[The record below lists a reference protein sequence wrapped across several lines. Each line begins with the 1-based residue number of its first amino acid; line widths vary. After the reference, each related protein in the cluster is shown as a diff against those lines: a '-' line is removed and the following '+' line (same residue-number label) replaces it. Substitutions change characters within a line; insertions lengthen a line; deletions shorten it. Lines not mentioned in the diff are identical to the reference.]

1 MNFSNT
7 KRVNALCRFQF
18 SKIFYLL
25 PFLTLSFL
33 VALLGVFVIESAGR
47 TTFATPGAPGSPG
60 HPATLTTSV
69 SSPTVNFHFSAAELQ
84 SSTFKTSSVTV
95 NISTNN
101 ETGATT
107 YLSSVDEDTNLNS
120 TDPTISQKFTS
131 ITSETGSSG
140 FTQNKWGYRA
150 STSAPSGNYKPIAK
164 ASQADLLYTENT
176 PNTVTYNLEF
186 GVKPSPDLPASTY
199 TKQILISSV
208 TNHVPTSTV
217 FIPGQN
223 FKNAII
229 SLGPTGGVVG
239 SFKRA
244 NAAPPA
250 GTATTI
256 VSTADSEV
264 PAYAWYDPAAQSIL
278 WWSDADTAYANE
290 DSSHMFEDIGDNYG
304 NMDFIDMAGINT
316 SRVKNMSYMFHG
328 GKWII
333 KRLNLTGFDTS
344 NVEDMREMFGSYNIC
359 SPSNIPDPIDFSSF
373 NTSNVRTMAGMF
385 SGACLPTIDIRN
397 FNTMMVYDM
406 SRMFADLTV
415 TTSIDASGLQVPNVS
430 NVDRIFSRSE
440 SLLSI
445 DVSGWN
451 LTGITDMSEMFAD
464 LPSLTNLNLHGFE
477 TRNVTNM
484 KSMFKGARSLANL
497 DLSSFDTSQVT
508 NMASMF
514 EDMYSLTTINLSSFD
529 TSNVT
534 TMNRMFFMTT
544 GNPPI
549 TDLDLSS
556 FNTSQVTDMERMF
569 VGLAYLQNL
578 NVSSFDTRNVENME
592 AMFYYTFVVNQNN
605 TQLDISNFDTHN
617 LRRADG
623 MFNYMKVKTIYA
635 SPNFVTDN
643 LTPNPANVFMDNSNL
658 TGGNGTTWAWP
669 NYTSNFAH
677 IDAPGNPGYFT
688 QKP

>member
-7 KRVNALCRFQF
+7 KRTNSLLRSQY
-18 SKIFYLL
+18 SKFHYFL
-25 PFLTLSFL
+25 PFFVFGL
-33 VALLGVFVIESAGR
+33 VISLLGIFATESVNRA
-47 TTFATPGAPGSPG
+47 TFATPGAPGSPG

-69 SSPTVNFHFSAAELQ
+69 SSPTVNFHFNAAELQ

-107 YLSSVDEDTNLNS
+107 YLSSIDEDTNLNS

-131 ITSETGSSG
+131 ITSETGASG

-150 STSAPSGNYKPIAK
+150 STSAPSGNFKPIAK

-199 TKQILISSV
+199 TKRILISSV

-304 NMDFIDMAGINT
+304 NMDLIDMAGINT

-477 TRNVTNM
+477 TRNVINM
-484 KSMFKGARSLANL
+484 KNMFNGAMSLTDL
-497 DLSSFDTSQVT
+497 DLISFDTSQVT
-508 NMASMF
+508 NMHGMF
-514 EDMYSLTTINLSSFD
+514 KNMGSLNNINLSSFN

-534 TMNRMFFMTT
+534 DMSEMFSMTIV
-544 GNPPI
+544 NPPI
-549 TDLDLSS
+549 SNLDLSS
-556 FNTSQVTDMERMF
+556 FNTSNVTDMHAMF
-569 VGLAYLQNL
+569 QGMAHLSDLKLQSFDTR
-578 NVSSFDTRNVENME
+578 NVTNMNNMFYWAFMDPENITLDLSSFDTRNV
-592 AMFYYTFVVNQNN
+592 
-605 TQLDISNFDTHN
+605 
-617 LRRADG
+617 ADMGG
-623 MFNYMKVKTIYA
+623 MFFYSKVKTIYA
-635 SPNFVTDN
+635 SPSFVT
-643 LTPNPANVFMDNSNL
+643 TSVTISPNDPFMDNPNL
-658 TGGNGTTWAWP
+658 IGANGTTWDWSKRDRVYAR
-669 NYTSNFAH
+669 
-677 IDAPGNPGYFT
+677 IDTPGNPGFFT
-688 QKP
+688 SKP

>member
-1 MNFSNT
+1 M
-7 KRVNALCRFQF
+7 RRFQF
-18 SKIFYLL
+18 SKIFYLI

-107 YLSSVDEDTNLNS
+107 YLSSIDEDTNLNS

-140 FTQNKWGYRA
+140 FIQNKWGYRA
-150 STSAPSGNYKPIAK
+150 STSVPNGKYKPIAK

-290 DSSHMFEDIGDNYG
+290 DSSHMFYGLGDVER
-304 NMDFIDMAGINT
+304 IDMTGINT
-316 SRVKNMSYMFHG
+316 SRVKNMSWMFHSGKNLYKHIELGSFDTSNAEDMSYMFG
-328 GKWII
+328 TSGMTTTENIDPIDFSRFNTSKV
-333 KRLNLTGFDTS
+333 KNMKGMFSYSFLPSLNIRNFDTS
-344 NVEDMREMFGSYNIC
+344 NVENMGQMF
-359 SPSNIPDPIDFSSF
+359 D
-373 NTSNVRTMAGMF
+373 TLMNVRN
-385 SGACLPTIDIRN
+385 L
-397 FNTMMVYDM
+397 
-406 SRMFADLTV
+406 DL
-415 TTSIDASGLQVPNVS
+415 
-430 NVDRIFSRSE
+430 
-440 SLLSI
+440 
-445 DVSGWN
+445 SGWN
-451 LTGITDMSEMFAD
+451 VKKVNNIQGIFTRLNKIQSLNLSGWQMDSVTDMRSMFTDFSNLTSLNLTGFT
-464 LPSLTNLNLHGFE
+464 TK
-477 TRNVTNM
+477 NVTNM
-484 KSMFKGARSLANL
+484 EYMFAGVSKLADL
-497 DLSSFDTSQVT
+497 DLSSFDTSKVT
-508 NMASMF
+508 NMHGMF
-514 EDMYSLTTINLSSFD
+514 NNMGSLNNIN
-529 TSNVT
+529 
-534 TMNRMFFMTT
+534 
-544 GNPPI
+544 
-549 TDLDLSS
+549 LSS
-556 FNTSQVTDMERMF
+556 FNTSNVTDMSEMFSMTVTNPPISSLDLSNFNTSNVTNMFRMF
-569 VGLAYLQNL
+569 QGMAHLSNL
-578 NVSSFDTRNVENME
+578 NLQSFDTRKVTNMNNMFYWAFMDPENSTLDLSSFDTRNVTDMG
-592 AMFYYTFVVNQNN
+592 
-605 TQLDISNFDTHN
+605 
-617 LRRADG
+617 G
-623 MFNYMKVKTIYA
+623 MFFYSKLKTIYA
-635 SPNFVTDN
+635 SPSFVT
-643 LTPNPANVFMDNSNL
+643 TAITASPNDPFMDNPNL
-658 TGGNGTTWAWP
+658 TGANGTTWDWSKRDRVYAR
-669 NYTSNFAH
+669 
-677 IDAPGNPGYFT
+677 IDTPGNPGFFT

>member
-1 MNFSNT
+1 MNFSNI
-7 KRVNALCRFQF
+7 KRANSLLRSQY
-18 SKIFYLL
+18 SKFHYFL
-25 PFLTLSFL
+25 PFFVFGL
-33 VALLGVFVIESAGR
+33 VISLLGIFATESANR
-47 TTFATPGAPGSPG
+47 ATFATPGAPGSPG

-69 SSPTVNFHFSAAELQ
+69 SSPTVNFHFNAAELQ

-131 ITSETGSSG
+131 IPSETGSSG

-186 GVKPSPDLPASTY
+186 GVKPSPDLPAGTY
-199 TKQILISSV
+199 TKRILISSV

-304 NMDFIDMAGINT
+304 NMDFIDMADINT

-464 LPSLTNLNLHGFE
+464 LPFLTNLNLHGFE

-497 DLSSFDTSQVT
+497 DLLSFDTSQVT

-514 EDMYSLTTINLSSFD
+514 KDMGSLNNINLSSFD
-529 TSNVT
+529 TRNVT
-534 TMNRMFFMTT
+534 DMSEMFAMTVV
-544 GNPPI
+544 NPPI
-549 TDLDLSS
+549 SNLDLSS
-556 FNTSQVTDMERMF
+556 FNTSNVTNMYGMF
-569 VGLAYLQNL
+569 QGMSNLVNL
-578 NVSSFDTRNVENME
+578 NLQSFDTRNVTNMKDMFYWAFMTPENSIIDLSSFDTRNVTNME
-592 AMFYYTFVVNQNN
+592 
-605 TQLDISNFDTHN
+605 
-617 LRRADG
+617 G
-623 MFNYMKVKTIYA
+623 MFFYTKAKTIYA
-635 SPNFVTDN
+635 SPSFVTTAITT
-643 LTPNPANVFMDNSNL
+643 TPHDPFMSNPNL
-658 TGGNGTTWAWP
+658 TGANGTTWDWSKRDRIYAR
-669 NYTSNFAH
+669 
-677 IDAPGNPGYFT
+677 IDTPGNPGFFT

>member
-7 KRVNALCRFQF
+7 KRANALRRFQF

-33 VALLGVFVIESAGR
+33 VALLGIFVIESAGR

-69 SSPTVNFHFSAAELQ
+69 SSPTVNFHFNAAELQ
-84 SSTFKTSSVTV
+84 SSAFKTSSVNV

-107 YLSSVDEDTNLNS
+107 YLSSIDEDTNLNS

-140 FTQNKWGYRA
+140 FAQNKWGYRA
-150 STSAPSGNYKPIAK
+150 STSAPSGNFKPIVK
-164 ASQADLLYTENT
+164 ASQADLLYTENI

-186 GVKPSPDLPASTY
+186 GVKPSPDLPSGTY
-199 TKQILISSV
+199 TKRILISSV

-217 FIPGQN
+217 LIPGQN
-223 FKNAII
+223 FKNAIT
-229 SLGPTGGVVG
+229 SLGPTGVVK

-250 GTATTI
+250 GAATKV

-290 DSSHMFEDIGDNYG
+290 DSSYMFHDIGDNYSD
-304 NMDFIDMAGINT
+304 MDLIDMTGINT
-316 SRVKNMSYMFHG
+316 SRVKNMSWMFHG
-328 GKWII
+328 GKWIVKHI
-333 KRLNLTGFDTS
+333 NLTGFDTS
-344 NVEDMREMFGSYNIC
+344 NVEDMSYMFGSFTMGANFDL
-359 SPSNIPDPIDFSSF
+359 DPIDFSSF
-373 NTSNVRTMAGMF
+373 DTSKVTNMEAMF
-385 SGACLPTIDIRN
+385 DGSYLPSIDIRN
-397 FNTMMVYDM
+397 FNTSNVTNMR
-406 SRMFADLTV
+406 RMFAEQGKLKELDLTGLNVRNV
-415 TTSIDASGLQVPNVS
+415 THIDGFLWQTKEKLTSLSMSGWDLS
-430 NVDRIFSRSE
+430 HIYDMTGFFSRME
-440 SLLSI
+440 
-445 DVSGWN
+445 N
-451 LTGITDMSEMFAD
+451 LEY
-464 LPSLTNLNLHGFE
+464 LNLQDFK
-477 TRNVTNM
+477 TTNVTNM
-484 KSMFKGARSLANL
+484 KAMFKGTKKLTNL
-497 DLSSFDTSQVT
+497 DLSSFDTSQVDD
-508 NMASMF
+508 MSSMF
-514 EDMYSLTTINLSSFD
+514 EDMESLSSINLSSFN
-529 TSNVT
+529 TSHVT
-534 TMNRMFFMTT
+534 TMRRMFYMDI

-549 TDLDLSS
+549 TELDLSS
-556 FNTSQVTDMERMF
+556 FNTSRVTDMERMF

-592 AMFYYTFVVNQNN
+592 AMFYYTFVVNQND

-643 LTPNPANVFMDNSNL
+643 LTPNPANIFMDNSNL

>member
-1 MNFSNT
+1 MNFINT
-7 KRVNALCRFQF
+7 KRANSLLRSQY
-18 SKIFYLL
+18 SKLHYFL
-25 PFLTLSFL
+25 PFFVFSL
-33 VALLGVFVIESAGR
+33 VISLLGIFATESANYA
-47 TTFATPGAPGSPG
+47 TFATPGAPGSPG

-69 SSPTVNFHFSAAELQ
+69 SSPTVNFHFNAAELQ
-84 SSTFKTSSVTV
+84 SSTFKTSSVNV

-107 YLSSVDEDTNLNS
+107 YLSSIDEDTNLNS

-186 GVKPSPDLPASTY
+186 GVKPNPNLPAGTY
-199 TKQILISSV
+199 TKQILITSV

-239 SFKRA
+239 SFKHA

-264 PAYAWYDPAAQSIL
+264 PAYAWYDPAAGSIL

-333 KRLNLTGFDTS
+333 KRLNLTEFDTS

-451 LTGITDMSEMFAD
+451 LTGISDMSEMFAD

-484 KSMFKGARSLANL
+484 KSMFKGASSLANL
-497 DLSSFDTSQVT
+497 DLLSFDTSQVT

-514 EDMYSLTTINLSSFD
+514 KDMGSLNNINLSSFN

-534 TMNRMFFMTT
+534 DMSEMFAMTVV
-544 GNPPI
+544 NPPI
-549 TDLDLSS
+549 SNLDLSS
-556 FNTSQVTDMERMF
+556 FNTSNVTNMYGMF
-569 VGLAYLQNL
+569 QGMSNLVNL
-578 NVSSFDTRNVENME
+578 NLQSFDTRNVTNMKDMFYWAFMTPENSIIDLSSFDTRNVTNME
-592 AMFYYTFVVNQNN
+592 
-605 TQLDISNFDTHN
+605 
-617 LRRADG
+617 G
-623 MFNYMKVKTIYA
+623 MFFYTKAKTIYA
-635 SPNFVTDN
+635 SPSFVTTAITT
-643 LTPNPANVFMDNSNL
+643 TPHDPFMSNPNL
-658 TGGNGTTWAWP
+658 TGANGTTWDWSKRDRIYAR
-669 NYTSNFAH
+669 
-677 IDAPGNPGYFT
+677 IDTPGNPGFFT

>member
-7 KRVNALCRFQF
+7 KRANALRWFQF

-33 VALLGVFVIESAGR
+33 VTLLGIFVIESAGR

-84 SSTFKTSSVTV
+84 SSAFKTSSVNV

-107 YLSSVDEDTNLNS
+107 YLSSVDEDTSLNS

-131 ITSETGSSG
+131 ITSETGSSD

-150 STSAPSGNYKPIAK
+150 STSAPSGNFKPIAK

-186 GVKPSPDLPASTY
+186 CVKPSPDLPAGTY
-199 TKQILISSV
+199 TKQILISSI

-223 FKNAII
+223 FKDAIT
-229 SLGPTGGVVG
+229 SLGPTGVVK
-239 SFKRA
+239 SFKHA

-250 GTATTI
+250 GTTTTV

-264 PAYAWYDPAAQSIL
+264 PAYVWYDPAAESIL
-278 WWSDADTAYANE
+278 WWSDADIAYANE
-290 DSSHMFEDIGDNYG
+290 DSSYMFHDIGDNLSD
-304 NMDFIDMAGINT
+304 MELIDMAGINT
-316 SRVKNMSYMFHG
+316 SRVRDMSYMFHG

-333 KRLNLTGFDTS
+333 KRINLSGFDTS
-344 NVEDMREMFGSYNIC
+344 NVEDMSHMFGSYTMGANFDL
-359 SPSNIPDPIDFSSF
+359 DPIDFSSF
-373 NTSNVRTMAGMF
+373 DTSKVTNMESMFAG
-385 SGACLPTIDIRN
+385 SYLPSIDIRN
-397 FNTMMVYDM
+397 FNTSNVTNMR
-406 SRMFADLTV
+406 RMFADLGKV
-415 TTSIDASGLQVPNVS
+415 TSLDLSGLDVRNVS
-430 NVDRIFSRSE
+430 HIDSIFYNPQTLK
-440 SLLSI
+440 SLNLAGWDLDSI
-445 DVSGWN
+445 N
-451 LTGITDMSEMFAD
+451 DMSGMFAD
-464 LPSLTNLNLHGFE
+464 LRGLTELNLHDFK
-477 TRNVTNM
+477 TQNVTNM
-484 KSMFKGARSLANL
+484 KCMFCRTTKLTRL
-497 DLSSFDTSQVT
+497 DLSSFDTRNVT

-514 EDMYSLTTINLSSFD
+514 QDMESLSTINLSSFD
-529 TSNVT
+529 TRNVT
-534 TMNRMFFMTT
+534 TMNRMFFMTA

-549 TDLDLSS
+549 TELDLSS

-578 NVSSFDTRNVENME
+578 NVNSFDTRNVENME
-592 AMFYYTFVVNQNN
+592 AMFYYTFVVDQNN

-643 LTPNPANVFMDNSNL
+643 LTPNPANIFMDNTNL

-669 NYTSNFAH
+669 NYTSDFAR

>member
-7 KRVNALCRFQF
+7 KRANALRRFQF

-33 VALLGVFVIESAGR
+33 VTLLGIFVIESANR
-47 TTFATPGAPGSPG
+47 ATFATPGAPGSPG

-69 SSPTVNFHFSAAELQ
+69 SSPTVNFHFNAAELQ
-84 SSTFKTSSVTV
+84 SSAFKTSSVTV

-150 STSAPSGNYKPIAK
+150 STSTPNGNYKPIAK

-186 GVKPSPDLPASTY
+186 GVKPSPDLPAGTY
-199 TKQILISSV
+199 TKQILITSV

-217 FIPGQN
+217 LIPGQN
-223 FKNAII
+223 FRDAIT
-229 SLGPTGGVVG
+229 SLGPTGVVK

-250 GTATTI
+250 GATTKV

-264 PAYAWYDPAAQSIL
+264 PAYAWYDPATQSIL

-304 NMDFIDMAGINT
+304 NMDLIDMAGINT

-484 KSMFKGARSLANL
+484 KSMFKGASSLANL
-497 DLSSFDTSQVT
+497 DLLSFDTSQVT

-514 EDMYSLTTINLSSFD
+514 KDMGSLNNINLSSFD
-529 TSNVT
+529 TRNVT
-534 TMNRMFFMTT
+534 DMSEMFAMTVV
-544 GNPPI
+544 NPPI
-549 TDLDLSS
+549 SNLDLSS
-556 FNTSQVTDMERMF
+556 FNTSNVTNMYGMF
-569 VGLAYLQNL
+569 QGMSNLVNL
-578 NVSSFDTRNVENME
+578 NLQSFDTRNVTNMKDMFYWAFMTPENSIIDLSSFDTRNVTNME
-592 AMFYYTFVVNQNN
+592 
-605 TQLDISNFDTHN
+605 
-617 LRRADG
+617 G
-623 MFNYMKVKTIYA
+623 MFFYTKAKTIYA
-635 SPNFVTDN
+635 SPSFVTTAITT
-643 LTPNPANVFMDNSNL
+643 TPHDPFMSNPNL
-658 TGGNGTTWAWP
+658 TGANGTTWDWSKRDRIYAR
-669 NYTSNFAH
+669 
-677 IDAPGNPGYFT
+677 IDTPGNPGFFT

>member
-1 MNFSNT
+1 MNFSNI
-7 KRVNALCRFQF
+7 KRANSLLRSQY
-18 SKIFYLL
+18 SKFHYFL
-25 PFLTLSFL
+25 PFFVFGL
-33 VALLGVFVIESAGR
+33 VISLLGIFATESANR
-47 TTFATPGAPGSPG
+47 ATFATPGAPGSPG

-69 SSPTVNFHFSAAELQ
+69 SSPTVNFHFNAAELQ

-186 GVKPSPDLPASTY
+186 GVKPSPDLPSGTY
-199 TKQILISSV
+199 TKQILITSV

-223 FKNAII
+223 FKNAITG
-229 SLGPTGGVVG
+229 LGPTGVVK
-239 SFKRA
+239 SFKHA

-250 GTATTI
+250 GATTKV

-290 DSSHMFEDIGDNYG
+290 DSSYMFHDIGDNYSD
-304 NMDFIDMAGINT
+304 MDLIDMTGINT
-316 SRVKNMSYMFHG
+316 SRVKNMAWMFHG
-328 GKWII
+328 GKYIVKHI
-333 KRLNLTGFDTS
+333 NLTGFNTS
-344 NVEDMREMFGSYNIC
+344 NVEDMSYMFGSFTMGANFDL
-359 SPSNIPDPIDFSSF
+359 DPIDFSSF
-373 NTSNVRTMAGMF
+373 DTSKVTNMEYMFAG
-385 SGACLPTIDIRN
+385 SYLPSINIRN
-397 FNTMMVYDM
+397 FNTSRVTNMRHMFSDLGKITSLDLSGLDVRNVSHIDLIFYNSQTLNSLNLDGWHLDSIYDM
-406 SRMFADLTV
+406 SGMF
-415 TTSIDASGLQVPNVS
+415 
-430 NVDRIFSRSE
+430 E
-440 SLLSI
+440 SLR
-445 DVSGWN
+445 G
-451 LTGITDMSEMFAD
+451 LTE
-464 LPSLTNLNLHGFE
+464 LHLHDFT
-477 TRNVTNM
+477 TRYVTNM
-484 KSMFKGARSLANL
+484 KCMFCRTTKLTRL

-508 NMASMF
+508 DMSSMF
-514 EDMYSLTTINLSSFD
+514 EDMESLYTINLSSFD

-534 TMNRMFFMTT
+534 TMNRMFFMNV

-549 TDLDLSS
+549 TELDLSS
-556 FNTSQVTDMERMF
+556 FNTSRVTDMERMF

-592 AMFYYTFVVNQNN
+592 AMFYYTFVVNQND

-635 SPNFVTDN
+635 SSNFVTDN
-643 LTPNPANVFMDNSNL
+643 LTPNPANIFMDNSNL

>member
-7 KRVNALCRFQF
+7 KRANSLLRSQY
-18 SKIFYLL
+18 SKFHYFL
-25 PFLTLSFL
+25 PFFVFGL
-33 VALLGVFVIESAGR
+33 VISLLGIFATESANR
-47 TTFATPGAPGSPG
+47 ATFATPGAPGSPG

-69 SSPTVNFHFSAAELQ
+69 SSPTVNFHFNTAELQ
-84 SSTFKTSSVTV
+84 SSTFKTSSINV

-107 YLSSVDEDTNLNS
+107 YLSSIDEDTNLNS

-131 ITSETGSSG
+131 ITSETSSSG

-150 STSAPSGNYKPIAK
+150 STSVPSGNYKPLAK
-164 ASQADLLYTENT
+164 GSQADLLYTENT
-176 PNTVTYNLEF
+176 ANTVTYNLEF
-186 GVKPSPDLPASTY
+186 GVKPSPDLPSGTY
-199 TKQILISSV
+199 TKQILITSI

-217 FIPGQN
+217 FIPGQS
-223 FKNAII
+223 FKNAITG
-229 SLGPTGGVVG
+229 LGPTSVVK
-239 SFKRA
+239 SFKHA

-333 KRLNLTGFDTS
+333 KRLNLTEFDTS

-477 TRNVTNM
+477 TRNATNM

-514 EDMYSLTTINLSSFD
+514 EDMDSLTTINLSSFD

>member
-7 KRVNALCRFQF
+7 KRAKDLRRFQF

-33 VALLGVFVIESAGR
+33 VALLGIFIIESADR

-69 SSPTVNFHFSAAELQ
+69 SSPTVNFHFSAVELQ
-84 SSTFKTSSVTV
+84 SSAFKTSSVNV

-131 ITSETGSSG
+131 ITSETSSSG

-150 STSAPSGNYKPIAK
+150 STSAPSGNFKPIAK

-186 GVKPSPDLPASTY
+186 GVKPSPDLPAGTY
-199 TKQILISSV
+199 TKQILISSI

-223 FKNAII
+223 FKNAIT
-229 SLGPTGGVVG
+229 SLGPTGVVK

-250 GTATTI
+250 GAATKV

-290 DSSHMFEDIGDNYG
+290 DSSYMFHDIGDNYSD
-304 NMDFIDMAGINT
+304 MDLIDMTGINT
-316 SRVKNMSYMFHG
+316 SRVKNMSWMFHG
-328 GKWII
+328 GKWIVKHI
-333 KRLNLTGFDTS
+333 NLTGFDTS
-344 NVEDMREMFGSYNIC
+344 NVEDMSYMFGSFTMGANFDI
-359 SPSNIPDPIDFSSF
+359 DPIDFSSF
-373 NTSNVRTMAGMF
+373 DTSKVTNMEAMF
-385 SGACLPTIDIRN
+385 DGSYLPSIDIRN
-397 FNTMMVYDM
+397 FNTSSVTNMR
-406 SRMFADLTV
+406 RMFAEQGKLKELDLTGLNV
-415 TTSIDASGLQVPNVS
+415 RNVTSIDNFLWQTK
-430 NVDRIFSRSE
+430 E
-440 SLLSI
+440 KLTSLSL
-445 DVSGWN
+445 SGWD
-451 LTGITDMSEMFAD
+451 LSHITDMSGFFSRM
-464 LPSLTNLNLHGFE
+464 TNLEHLNLQDFK
-477 TRNVTNM
+477 TTNVTNM
-484 KSMFKGARSLANL
+484 EAMFKGTKKLTNL
-497 DLSSFDTSQVT
+497 DLSSFDTIQVD
-508 NMASMF
+508 NMSSMF
-514 EDMYSLTTINLSSFD
+514 EDMESLYTINLSSFD

-534 TMNRMFFMTT
+534 TMNRMFFMNV

-549 TDLDLSS
+549 TELDLSS
-556 FNTSQVTDMERMF
+556 FNTSRVTDMERMF

-592 AMFYYTFVVNQNN
+592 AMFYYTFVVNQND

-643 LTPNPANVFMDNSNL
+643 LTPNPANIFMDNSNL

-669 NYTSNFAH
+669 NYTSSFAH

>member
-33 VALLGVFVIESAGR
+33 VALLGVFVIESADR

-84 SSTFKTSSVTV
+84 SSAFKTSSVTV

-304 NMDFIDMAGINT
+304 NMDFIDMADINT

-464 LPSLTNLNLHGFE
+464 LPFLTNLNLHGFE

-497 DLSSFDTSQVT
+497 DLLSFDTSQVT

-514 EDMYSLTTINLSSFD
+514 KDMGSLNNINLSSFD
-529 TSNVT
+529 TRNVT
-534 TMNRMFFMTT
+534 DMSEMFAMTVV
-544 GNPPI
+544 NPPI
-549 TDLDLSS
+549 SNLDLSS
-556 FNTSQVTDMERMF
+556 FNTSNVTNMYGMF
-569 VGLAYLQNL
+569 QGMSNLVNL
-578 NVSSFDTRNVENME
+578 NLQSFDTRNVTNMKDMFYWAFMTPENSIIDLSSFDTRNVTNME
-592 AMFYYTFVVNQNN
+592 
-605 TQLDISNFDTHN
+605 
-617 LRRADG
+617 G
-623 MFNYMKVKTIYA
+623 MFFYTKAKTIYA
-635 SPNFVTDN
+635 SPSFVTTAITT
-643 LTPNPANVFMDNSNL
+643 TPHDPFMSNPNL
-658 TGGNGTTWAWP
+658 TGANGTTWDWSKRDRIYAR
-669 NYTSNFAH
+669 

>member
-1 MNFSNT
+1 MNFINT
-7 KRVNALCRFQF
+7 KRANSQLRSQY
-18 SKIFYLL
+18 SKLHYFL
-25 PFLTLSFL
+25 PFFVFSL
-33 VALLGVFVIESAGR
+33 VISLLGIFATESANYA
-47 TTFATPGAPGSPG
+47 TFATPGAPGSPG

-84 SSTFKTSSVTV
+84 FSTFKTSSVTV

-131 ITSETGSSG
+131 IPSETNSSG

-239 SFKRA
+239 SFKHA

-304 NMDFIDMAGINT
+304 NMDFIDMADINT

-451 LTGITDMSEMFAD
+451 LTGISDMSEMFAD

-484 KSMFKGARSLANL
+484 KSMFKGASSLANL
-497 DLSSFDTSQVT
+497 DLLSFDTSQVT

-514 EDMYSLTTINLSSFD
+514 KDMGSLNNINLSSFD
-529 TSNVT
+529 TRNVT
-534 TMNRMFFMTT
+534 DMSEMFAMTVV
-544 GNPPI
+544 NPPI
-549 TDLDLSS
+549 SNLDLSS
-556 FNTSQVTDMERMF
+556 FNTSNVTNMYGMF
-569 VGLAYLQNL
+569 QGMSNLVNL
-578 NVSSFDTRNVENME
+578 NLQSFDTRNVTNMKDMFYWAFMTPENSIIDLSSFDTRNVTNME
-592 AMFYYTFVVNQNN
+592 
-605 TQLDISNFDTHN
+605 
-617 LRRADG
+617 G
-623 MFNYMKVKTIYA
+623 MFFYTKAKTIYA
-635 SPNFVTDN
+635 SPSFVTTAITT
-643 LTPNPANVFMDNSNL
+643 TPHDPFMSNPNL
-658 TGGNGTTWAWP
+658 TGANGTTWDWSKRDRVYAR
-669 NYTSNFAH
+669 

>member
-7 KRVNALCRFQF
+7 KRANALRRFQF

-33 VALLGVFVIESAGR
+33 VTLLGVFIIESAGR

-69 SSPTVNFHFSAAELQ
+69 SNPTVNFHFSAAELQ
-84 SSTFKTSSVTV
+84 SSAFKTSSVNV

-101 ETGATT
+101 ETGVTT

-120 TDPTISQKFTS
+120 TDPTISQKFAS

-150 STSAPSGNYKPIAK
+150 STSAPSGNFKPIAK

-186 GVKPSPDLPASTY
+186 GVKPSPDLPSGTY
-199 TKQILISSV
+199 TKQILITSV

-217 FIPGQN
+217 LIPGQN
-223 FKNAII
+223 FKNAIT
-229 SLGPTGGVVG
+229 SLGPTGVVK

-250 GTATTI
+250 GAATKV

-264 PAYAWYDPAAQSIL
+264 PAYVWYDPAVQSIL

-290 DSSHMFEDIGDNYG
+290 DSSYMFHDIGDNYSD
-304 NMDFIDMAGINT
+304 MDLIDMTGINT
-316 SRVKNMSYMFHG
+316 SRVKNMSWMFHG
-328 GKWII
+328 GKWIVKHI
-333 KRLNLTGFDTS
+333 NLTGFDTS
-344 NVEDMREMFGSYNIC
+344 NVEDMSYMFGSFTMGANFDL
-359 SPSNIPDPIDFSSF
+359 DPIDFSSF
-373 NTSNVRTMAGMF
+373 DTSKVTNMEYMFAG
-385 SGACLPTIDIRN
+385 SYLPSINIRN
-397 FNTMMVYDM
+397 FNTSRVTNMRHMFSDLGKITSLDLSGLDVRNVSHIDLIFYNSQTLNSLNLDGWHLDSIYDM
-406 SRMFADLTV
+406 SGMF
-415 TTSIDASGLQVPNVS
+415 
-430 NVDRIFSRSE
+430 E
-440 SLLSI
+440 SLR
-445 DVSGWN
+445 G
-451 LTGITDMSEMFAD
+451 LTE
-464 LPSLTNLNLHGFE
+464 LHLHDFT
-477 TRNVTNM
+477 TRYVTNM
-484 KSMFKGARSLANL
+484 KCMFCRTTKLTRL

-508 NMASMF
+508 DMSSMF
-514 EDMYSLTTINLSSFD
+514 EDMESLYTINLSSFD

-534 TMNRMFFMTT
+534 TMNRMFFMNV

-549 TDLDLSS
+549 TELDLSS
-556 FNTSQVTDMERMF
+556 FNTSRVTDMERMF

-578 NVSSFDTRNVENME
+578 NVSSFDTRNVESME
-592 AMFYYTFVVNQNN
+592 SMFNQAFVYNQND

-617 LRRADG
+617 LRRADN
-623 MFNYMKVKTIYA
+623 MFNEMKVKTIYA

-643 LTPNPANVFMDNSNL
+643 LTPNPANIFMNNTNL
-658 TGGNGTTWAWP
+658 TGGNGTQYISP
-669 NYTSNFAH
+669 NNSSQYAH

>member
-1 MNFSNT
+1 MNFSNI
-7 KRVNALCRFQF
+7 KRANSLLRSQY
-18 SKIFYLL
+18 SKIHYFL
-25 PFLTLSFL
+25 PFFVFGL
-33 VALLGVFVIESAGR
+33 VISLLGIFATESANR
-47 TTFATPGAPGSPG
+47 ATFATPGAPGSPG

-186 GVKPSPDLPASTY
+186 GVKPSPDLPAGTY
-199 TKQILISSV
+199 TKRILISSV

-229 SLGPTGGVVG
+229 SLGPTSGVVG

-264 PAYAWYDPAAQSIL
+264 PAYAWYDPATESIL

-290 DSSHMFEDIGDNYG
+290 DSSHMFEDIGDNYD
-304 NMDFIDMAGINT
+304 NMNLIDMAGINT
-316 SRVKNMSYMFHG
+316 SRVRNMSYMFHG

-333 KRLNLTGFDTS
+333 KRLNLTEFDTS
-344 NVEDMREMFGSYNIC
+344 NVEDMSYMFGSYHIC
-359 SPSNIPDPIDFSSF
+359 SSSNIPDPIDFSGF
-373 NTSNVRTMAGMF
+373 RTFNVRTMKGMF
-385 SGACLPTIDIRN
+385 DGACLPTIDIRN
-397 FNTMMVYDM
+397 FNTFMVYDM
-406 SRMFADLTV
+406 SSMFANLSV

-430 NVDRIFSRSE
+430 NVDRIFSRSK

-477 TRNVTNM
+477 TRNVINM
-484 KSMFKGARSLANL
+484 KNMFNGAMSLTDL
-497 DLSSFDTSQVT
+497 DLISFDTSQVT
-508 NMASMF
+508 NMHGMF
-514 EDMYSLTTINLSSFD
+514 KNMGSLNNINLSSFN

-534 TMNRMFFMTT
+534 DMSEMFSMTIV
-544 GNPPI
+544 NPPI
-549 TDLDLSS
+549 SNLDLSS
-556 FNTSQVTDMERMF
+556 FNTSNVTDMHAMF
-569 VGLAYLQNL
+569 QGMAHLSDLKLQ
-578 NVSSFDTRNVENME
+578 SFDTRNVTNMNN
-592 AMFYYTFVVNQNN
+592 MFYWAFMDPENIT
-605 TQLDISNFDTHN
+605 LDLSSFDT
-617 LRRADG
+617 RSVTDMGG
-623 MFNYMKVKTIYA
+623 MFFYSKLKTIYA
-635 SPNFVTDN
+635 SPSFVT
-643 LTPNPANVFMDNSNL
+643 TAITASPNDPFMDNPNL
-658 TGGNGTTWAWP
+658 TGANGTTWDWSKRDRVYAR
-669 NYTSNFAH
+669 
-677 IDAPGNPGYFT
+677 IDTPGNPGFFT
-688 QKP
+688 SKP

>member
-1 MNFSNT
+1 MNFSNI
-7 KRVNALCRFQF
+7 KRANSLLRSQY
-18 SKIFYLL
+18 SKFHYFL
-25 PFLTLSFL
+25 PFFVFGL
-33 VALLGVFVIESAGR
+33 VISLLGIFATESANR
-47 TTFATPGAPGSPG
+47 ATFATPGAPGSPG

-69 SSPTVNFHFSAAELQ
+69 SSPTVNFHFNAAELQ

-140 FTQNKWGYRA
+140 FNQNKWGYRA

-333 KRLNLTGFDTS
+333 KRLNLTEFDTS

-430 NVDRIFSRSE
+430 NADRIFSRSE

-484 KSMFKGARSLANL
+484 KSMFKGASSLANL
-497 DLSSFDTSQVT
+497 DLLSFDTSQVT

-514 EDMYSLTTINLSSFD
+514 KDMGSLNNINLSSFD
-529 TSNVT
+529 TRNVT
-534 TMNRMFFMTT
+534 DMSEMFAMTVV
-544 GNPPI
+544 NPPI
-549 TDLDLSS
+549 SNLDLSS
-556 FNTSQVTDMERMF
+556 FNTSNVTNMYGMF
-569 VGLAYLQNL
+569 QGMSNLVNL
-578 NVSSFDTRNVENME
+578 NLQSFDTRNVTNMKDMFYWAFMTPENSIIDLSSFDTRNVTNME
-592 AMFYYTFVVNQNN
+592 
-605 TQLDISNFDTHN
+605 
-617 LRRADG
+617 G
-623 MFNYMKVKTIYA
+623 MFFYTKAKTIYA
-635 SPNFVTDN
+635 SPSFVTTAITT
-643 LTPNPANVFMDNSNL
+643 TPHDPFMSNPNL
-658 TGGNGTTWAWP
+658 TGANGTTWDWSKRDRIYAR
-669 NYTSNFAH
+669 
-677 IDAPGNPGYFT
+677 IDTPGNPGFFT

>member
-7 KRVNALCRFQF
+7 KRANALRRFQF

-33 VALLGVFVIESAGR
+33 VTLLGIFVIESANR
-47 TTFATPGAPGSPG
+47 ATFATPGAPGSPG

-69 SSPTVNFHFSAAELQ
+69 SSPTVNFHFNAAELQ
-84 SSTFKTSSVTV
+84 SSAFKTSSVTV

-150 STSAPSGNYKPIAK
+150 STSTPNGNYKPIAK

-186 GVKPSPDLPASTY
+186 GVKPSPDLPAGTY
-199 TKQILISSV
+199 TKQILITSV

-217 FIPGQN
+217 LIPGQN
-223 FKNAII
+223 FRDAIT
-229 SLGPTGGVVG
+229 SLGPTGVVK

-250 GTATTI
+250 GATTKV

-278 WWSDADTAYANE
+278 WWSDADVTYANE
-290 DSSHMFEDIGDNYG
+290 DSSQMFEDIGDNYD
-304 NMDFIDMAGINT
+304 NMDLIDMAGINT
-316 SRVKNMSYMFHG
+316 SRVRNMSYMFHG

-333 KRLNLTGFDTS
+333 KRLNLTEFDTS
-344 NVEDMREMFGSYNIC
+344 NVEDMSNMFGSYNIC

-430 NVDRIFSRSE
+430 NADRIFSRSE

-464 LPSLTNLNLHGFE
+464 LPFLTNLNLHGFE

-484 KSMFKGARSLANL
+484 KSMFKGASSLANL
-497 DLSSFDTSQVT
+497 DLLSFDTSQVT

-514 EDMYSLTTINLSSFD
+514 KDMGSLNNINLSSFD
-529 TSNVT
+529 TRNVT
-534 TMNRMFFMTT
+534 DMSEMFAMTVV
-544 GNPPI
+544 NPPI
-549 TDLDLSS
+549 SNLDLSS
-556 FNTSQVTDMERMF
+556 FNTSNVTNMYGMF
-569 VGLAYLQNL
+569 QGMSNLVNL
-578 NVSSFDTRNVENME
+578 NLQSFDTRNVTNMKDMFYWAFMTPENSIIDLSSFDTRNVTNME
-592 AMFYYTFVVNQNN
+592 
-605 TQLDISNFDTHN
+605 
-617 LRRADG
+617 G
-623 MFNYMKVKTIYA
+623 MFFYTKAKTIYA
-635 SPNFVTDN
+635 SPSFVTTAITT
-643 LTPNPANVFMDNSNL
+643 TPHDPFMSNPNL
-658 TGGNGTTWAWP
+658 TGANGTTWDWSKRDRIYAR
-669 NYTSNFAH
+669 
-677 IDAPGNPGYFT
+677 IDTPGNPGFFT

>member
-1 MNFSNT
+1 MNFSST
-7 KRVNALCRFQF
+7 KRANALRRFQF

-33 VALLGVFVIESAGR
+33 ITLLGVFIIESADR

-84 SSTFKTSSVTV
+84 SSAFKTSSVNV

-101 ETGATT
+101 ETGVTT

-120 TDPTISQKFTS
+120 TDPTISQKFAS

-150 STSAPSGNYKPIAK
+150 STSAPSGNFKPIAK

-186 GVKPSPDLPASTY
+186 GVKPSPDLPSGTY
-199 TKQILISSV
+199 TKRILISSV

-223 FKNAII
+223 FKNAIT
-229 SLGPTGGVVG
+229 SLGPTGVVK
-239 SFKRA
+239 SFKHA

-250 GTATTI
+250 GTTTTV

-264 PAYAWYDPAAQSIL
+264 PAYTWYDPAAQSIL

-290 DSSHMFEDIGDNYG
+290 DSSYMFHDIGDNYAD
-304 NMDFIDMAGINT
+304 MDLIDMTGINT
-316 SRVKNMSYMFHG
+316 SRVKNMSWMFHG
-328 GKWII
+328 GKWIVKHI
-333 KRLNLTGFDTS
+333 NLTGFDTS
-344 NVEDMREMFGSYNIC
+344 NVEDMSYMFGSFTMGANFDL
-359 SPSNIPDPIDFSSF
+359 DPIDFSSF
-373 NTSNVRTMAGMF
+373 DTSKVTNMEYMFAG
-385 SGACLPTIDIRN
+385 SYLPSINIRN
-397 FNTMMVYDM
+397 FNTSRVTNMRHMFSDLGKITSLDLSGLDVRNVSHIDLIFYNSQTLNSLNLDGWHLDSIYDM
-406 SRMFADLTV
+406 SGMF
-415 TTSIDASGLQVPNVS
+415 
-430 NVDRIFSRSE
+430 E
-440 SLLSI
+440 SLR
-445 DVSGWN
+445 G
-451 LTGITDMSEMFAD
+451 LTE
-464 LPSLTNLNLHGFE
+464 LHLHDFT
-477 TRNVTNM
+477 TRYVTNM
-484 KSMFKGARSLANL
+484 KCMFCRTTKLTRL

-508 NMASMF
+508 DMSSMF
-514 EDMYSLTTINLSSFD
+514 EDMESLYTVNLSSFD
-529 TSNVT
+529 TGNVT
-534 TMNRMFFMTT
+534 TMNRMFFMNV

-549 TDLDLSS
+549 TELDLSS
-556 FNTSQVTDMERMF
+556 FNTSRVTDMERMF

-592 AMFYYTFVVNQNN
+592 AMFYYTFVVNQND

-643 LTPNPANVFMDNSNL
+643 LTPNPANVFMDNDNL

>member
-7 KRVNALCRFQF
+7 KRAKNLRRFQF

-33 VALLGVFVIESAGR
+33 VALLGVFVIE
-47 TTFATPGAPGSPG
+47 TPGAPGSPG

-69 SSPTVNFHFSAAELQ
+69 SSPTVNFHFNAAELQ
-84 SSTFKTSSVTV
+84 SSTFKTSSVNV

-107 YLSSVDEDTNLNS
+107 YLSSIDEDTNLNS
-120 TDPTISQKFTS
+120 TDPTITQKFTS
-131 ITSETGSSG
+131 ITSETNSFG

-186 GVKPSPDLPASTY
+186 GVKPSPDLPSGTY
-199 TKQILISSV
+199 TKQILITSV

-223 FKNAII
+223 FKNAITG
-229 SLGPTGGVVG
+229 LGPTGGVVG

-333 KRLNLTGFDTS
+333 KRLNLTEFDTS
-344 NVEDMREMFGSYNIC
+344 NVEDMSYMFGSYHIC
-359 SPSNIPDPIDFSSF
+359 SSSNIPDPIDFSGF
-373 NTSNVRTMAGMF
+373 RTFNVRTMKGMF
-385 SGACLPTIDIRN
+385 DGACLPTIDIRT
-397 FNTMMVYDM
+397 FNTFMVYDM
-406 SRMFADLTV
+406 SSMFANLSV

-430 NVDRIFSRSE
+430 NVDRIFSRSK

-477 TRNVTNM
+477 TRNVINM
-484 KSMFKGARSLANL
+484 KNMFNGVMSLTDL
-497 DLSSFDTSQVT
+497 DLISFDTSQVT
-508 NMASMF
+508 NMHGMF
-514 EDMYSLTTINLSSFD
+514 KNMGSLNNINLSSFN

-534 TMNRMFFMTT
+534 DMSEMFSMTIV
-544 GNPPI
+544 NPPI
-549 TDLDLSS
+549 SNLDLSS
-556 FNTSQVTDMERMF
+556 FNTSNVTDMHAMF
-569 VGLAYLQNL
+569 QGMAHLSDLKLQ
-578 NVSSFDTRNVENME
+578 SFDTRNVTNMNN
-592 AMFYYTFVVNQNN
+592 MFYWAFMDPENIT
-605 TQLDISNFDTHN
+605 LDLSSFDT
-617 LRRADG
+617 RSVTDMGG
-623 MFNYMKVKTIYA
+623 MFFYSKLKTIYA
-635 SPNFVTDN
+635 SPSFVT
-643 LTPNPANVFMDNSNL
+643 TAITASPNDPFMDNPNL
-658 TGGNGTTWAWP
+658 TGANGTTWDWSKRDRVYAR
-669 NYTSNFAH
+669 
-677 IDAPGNPGYFT
+677 IDTPGNPGFFT
-688 QKP
+688 SKP

>member
-1 MNFSNT
+1 M
-7 KRVNALCRFQF
+7 
-18 SKIFYLL
+18 
-25 PFLTLSFL
+25 SFL
-33 VALLGVFVIESAGR
+33 VALLGIFVIESAGR

-69 SSPTVNFHFSAAELQ
+69 SSPTVNFHFNAAELQ
-84 SSTFKTSSVTV
+84 SSAFKTSSVNV

-107 YLSSVDEDTNLNS
+107 YLSSIDEDTNLNS
-120 TDPTISQKFTS
+120 TDPTIPQKFTS
-131 ITSETGSSG
+131 ITSETSSSG

-150 STSAPSGNYKPIAK
+150 STSALSGNYKPIAK

-239 SFKRA
+239 SFKHA

-333 KRLNLTGFDTS
+333 KRLNLTEFDTS

-464 LPSLTNLNLHGFE
+464 LPFLTNLNLHGFE

-497 DLSSFDTSQVT
+497 DLLSFDTSQVT
-508 NMASMF
+508 NMASIF
-514 EDMYSLTTINLSSFD
+514 QDMESLTTINLSRFD

-534 TMNRMFFMTT
+534 TMNRMFFMTA

-592 AMFYYTFVVNQNN
+592 AMFYYTFVVNQND

-643 LTPNPANVFMDNSNL
+643 LTPNPANIFMDNSNL

>member
-7 KRVNALCRFQF
+7 KRAKNLCRFQF

-47 TTFATPGAPGSPG
+47 TTFATPGSPG

-69 SSPTVNFHFSAAELQ
+69 SSPTVNFHFNAAELL

-107 YLSSVDEDTNLNS
+107 YLSSIDEDTNLNS

-186 GVKPSPDLPASTY
+186 GVKPSPDLPAGTY
-199 TKQILISSV
+199 TKRILISSV

-264 PAYAWYDPAAQSIL
+264 PAYAWYDPATESIL

-290 DSSHMFEDIGDNYG
+290 DSSHMFEDIGDNYD
-304 NMDFIDMAGINT
+304 NMDLIDMAGINT
-316 SRVKNMSYMFHG
+316 SRVRNMSYMFHG

-333 KRLNLTGFDTS
+333 KRLNLTEFDTS
-344 NVEDMREMFGSYNIC
+344 NVEDMSYMFGSYHIC
-359 SPSNIPDPIDFSSF
+359 SSSNIPDPIDFSGF
-373 NTSNVRTMAGMF
+373 RTFNVRTMKGMF
-385 SGACLPTIDIRN
+385 DGACLPTIDIRN
-397 FNTMMVYDM
+397 FNTFMVYDM
-406 SRMFADLTV
+406 SSMFANLSV

-430 NVDRIFSRSE
+430 NVDRIFSRSK

-477 TRNVTNM
+477 TRNVINM
-484 KSMFKGARSLANL
+484 KNMFNGVMSLTDL
-497 DLSSFDTSQVT
+497 DLISFDTSQVT
-508 NMASMF
+508 NMHGMF
-514 EDMYSLTTINLSSFD
+514 SNMGSLNNINLSSFN

-534 TMNRMFFMTT
+534 DMSEMFSMTVI
-544 GNPPI
+544 NPPI
-549 TDLDLSS
+549 SSLDLSS
-556 FNTSQVTDMERMF
+556 FNTSNVTDMHAMF
-569 VGLAYLQNL
+569 QGMANLSNL
-578 NVSSFDTRNVENME
+578 NLQSFDTRNVTNMNNMFYWAFMDPENSTLDLSSFDTRNVTDMG
-592 AMFYYTFVVNQNN
+592 
-605 TQLDISNFDTHN
+605 
-617 LRRADG
+617 G
-623 MFNYMKVKTIYA
+623 MFFYSKLKTIYA
-635 SPNFVTDN
+635 SPSFVT
-643 LTPNPANVFMDNSNL
+643 TSVTISPNDPFMSNPNL
-658 TGGNGTTWAWP
+658 TGANGTTWDWSKRDRVYAR
-669 NYTSNFAH
+669 
-677 IDAPGNPGYFT
+677 IDTPGNPGYFT
-688 QKP
+688 RKP

>member
-7 KRVNALCRFQF
+7 KRAKNLRRFQF

-33 VALLGVFVIESAGR
+33 ITLLGVFIIESAGR

-69 SSPTVNFHFSAAELQ
+69 SNPTVNFHFSAAELQ
-84 SSTFKTSSVTV
+84 SSAFKTSSVNV

-101 ETGATT
+101 ETGVTT

-120 TDPTISQKFTS
+120 TDPTISQKFAS

-150 STSAPSGNYKPIAK
+150 STSAPSGNFKPIAK

-186 GVKPSPDLPASTY
+186 GVKPSPDLPSGTY
-199 TKQILISSV
+199 TKQILITSV

-217 FIPGQN
+217 LIPGQN
-223 FKNAII
+223 FKDAIT
-229 SLGPTGGVVG
+229 SLGPTGVVK
-239 SFKRA
+239 SFKHA

-250 GTATTI
+250 GAATTV

-290 DSSHMFEDIGDNYG
+290 DSSYMFHDIGDNYAD
-304 NMDFIDMAGINT
+304 MDLIDMTGINT
-316 SRVKNMSYMFHG
+316 SRVKNMSWMFHG
-328 GKWII
+328 GKWIVKHI
-333 KRLNLTGFDTS
+333 NLTGFDTS
-344 NVEDMREMFGSYNIC
+344 NVEDMSYMFGSFTMGANFDI
-359 SPSNIPDPIDFSSF
+359 DPIDFSSF
-373 NTSNVRTMAGMF
+373 DTSKVTNMENMFAG
-385 SGACLPTIDIRN
+385 SYLPSINIRN
-397 FNTMMVYDM
+397 FNTSRVTNMRHMFSDLGKMTSLDLSGLDVRNVSHIDMIFYNSQTLNSINLTGWHLDSIYDM
-406 SRMFADLTV
+406 SGMFENLRGLTELHLHDF
-415 TTSIDASGLQVPNVS
+415 TT
-430 NVDRIFSRSE
+430 RY
-440 SLLSI
+440 
-445 DVSGWN
+445 
-451 LTGITDMSEMFAD
+451 
-464 LPSLTNLNLHGFE
+464 
-477 TRNVTNM
+477 VTNM
-484 KSMFKGARSLANL
+484 KCMFCRTTKLTRL

-508 NMASMF
+508 DMSSMF
-514 EDMYSLTTINLSSFD
+514 EDMESLYTIDLSSFD
-529 TSNVT
+529 TSHVT
-534 TMNRMFFMTT
+534 TMRRMFYMAA

-549 TDLDLSS
+549 TELDLSS

-592 AMFYYTFVVNQNN
+592 AMFYYTFVVNQND

-643 LTPNPANVFMDNSNL
+643 LTPNPANVFMDNDNL

>member
-7 KRVNALCRFQF
+7 KRANALRRFQF

-33 VALLGVFVIESAGR
+33 VALLGIVVIESAGR

-69 SSPTVNFHFSAAELQ
+69 STPTVNFHFNAAELQ
-84 SSTFKTSSVTV
+84 SSTFKTSSVIV

-131 ITSETGSSG
+131 ITSETSSSG

-150 STSAPSGNYKPIAK
+150 STSVPNGNYKPIAK

-186 GVKPSPDLPASTY
+186 GVKPSPDLPAGTY
-199 TKQILISSV
+199 TKRILISSV

-223 FKNAII
+223 FKNAIT
-229 SLGPTGGVVG
+229 SLGPTGVVK

-244 NAAPPA
+244 NVAPPA

-304 NMDFIDMAGINT
+304 SMDLIDMAGINT

-328 GKWII
+328 GKWTI
-333 KRLNLTGFDTS
+333 KRINLSEFDTS
-344 NVEDMREMFGSYNIC
+344 NVEDMSYMFGSFNIC
-359 SPSNIPDPIDFSSF
+359 SPSNPVEPIDFSNF
-373 NTSNVRTMAGMF
+373 QTYNVRTMEGMF

-397 FNTMMVYDM
+397 FNTVMVNNM
-406 SRMFADLTV
+406 SRMFADLSV

-430 NVDRIFSRSE
+430 NIDRIFSRSE

-477 TRNVTNM
+477 TRNVISM
-484 KSMFKGARSLANL
+484 KGMFKGARSLTDL
-497 DLSSFDTSQVT
+497 DLFSFDTSQVT

-514 EDMYSLTTINLSSFD
+514 KDMGSLNNINLSSFD
-529 TSNVT
+529 TRNVTDMSEMFAMTVVNPPISSLDLSNFNTSNVT
-534 TMNRMFFMTT
+534 NMYGMFQGMSNLVNLNLQSFDTRNVTNMKDMFYWAFMTPE
-544 GNPPI
+544 NSI
-549 TDLDLSS
+549 IDL
-556 FNTSQVTDMERMF
+556 
-569 VGLAYLQNL
+569 
-578 NVSSFDTRNVENME
+578 SSFDTRNVTNME
-592 AMFYYTFVVNQNN
+592 
-605 TQLDISNFDTHN
+605 
-617 LRRADG
+617 G
-623 MFNYMKVKTIYA
+623 MFFYTKAKTIYA
-635 SPNFVTDN
+635 SPSFVTTAITT
-643 LTPNPANVFMDNSNL
+643 TPHDPFMDNPNL
-658 TGGNGTTWAWP
+658 TGANGTTWDWSKRDRIYAR
-669 NYTSNFAH
+669 
-677 IDAPGNPGYFT
+677 IDTPGNPGFFT

>member
-7 KRVNALCRFQF
+7 KCTENLHRFQL
-18 SKIFYLL
+18 SKTFYLL
-25 PFLTLSFL
+25 PFLTSSFL
-33 VALLGVFVIESAGR
+33 VALLSIFVIESTDR

-69 SSPTVNFHFSAAELQ
+69 SSPTVDVHFNATELQ

-120 TDPTISQKFTS
+120 NDPAITQKLTS
-131 ITSETGSSG
+131 ITSETSSSG
-140 FTQNKWGYRA
+140 FAQNKWGYRA
-150 STSAPSGNYKPIAK
+150 SISTPIGNYKPIVK
-164 ASQADLLYTENT
+164 ASQPDLLYTENV
-176 PNTVTYNLEF
+176 PNTVTYKLEF
-186 GVKPSPDLPASTY
+186 GVKPSPDLPAGTY
-199 TKQILISSV
+199 TKQILVSSV

-304 NMDFIDMAGINT
+304 NMDLIDMAGINT

-451 LTGITDMSEMFAD
+451 LTGISDMSEMFAD

-514 EDMYSLTTINLSSFD
+514 KDMGSLNNINLSSFD
-529 TSNVT
+529 TRNVT
-534 TMNRMFFMTT
+534 DMSEMFAMTVI
-544 GNPPI
+544 NPPI
-549 TDLDLSS
+549 SNLDLSS
-556 FNTSQVTDMERMF
+556 FNTSNVTDMHGMF
-569 VGLAYLQNL
+569 QGMAYLSNL
-578 NVSSFDTRNVENME
+578 NLQSFDTRNVTSMKAMFYWAFMDPENSTLDLSSFDTRNVTDMG
-592 AMFYYTFVVNQNN
+592 
-605 TQLDISNFDTHN
+605 
-617 LRRADG
+617 G
-623 MFNYMKVKTIYA
+623 MFFYSKLKTIYA
-635 SPNFVTDN
+635 SPSFVT
-643 LTPNPANVFMDNSNL
+643 TSVTISPNDPFMSNPNL
-658 TGGNGTTWAWP
+658 TGANGTTWDWSKRDRVYAR
-669 NYTSNFAH
+669 
-677 IDAPGNPGYFT
+677 IDTPGNPGYFT

>member
-7 KRVNALCRFQF
+7 KRANALRRFQF
-18 SKIFYLL
+18 SKIFYLI

-69 SSPTVNFHFSAAELQ
+69 SSPTVNFHFNAAELQ
-84 SSTFKTSSVTV
+84 SSTFKTSSVNV

-131 ITSETGSSG
+131 IPSETGSSG

-164 ASQADLLYTENT
+164 ASQADLLYAENT

-223 FKNAII
+223 FKNAITG
-229 SLGPTGGVVG
+229 LGPTGVVK
-239 SFKRA
+239 SFKHA

-264 PAYAWYDPAAQSIL
+264 PAYAWYDPAAGSIL

-333 KRLNLTGFDTS
+333 KRLNLTEFDTS

-430 NVDRIFSRSE
+430 NADRIFSRSE

-464 LPSLTNLNLHGFE
+464 LPFLTNLNLHGFE

-497 DLSSFDTSQVT
+497 DLLSFDTSQVT

-514 EDMYSLTTINLSSFD
+514 KDMGSLNNINLSSFD
-529 TSNVT
+529 TRNVT
-534 TMNRMFFMTT
+534 DMSEMFAMTVV
-544 GNPPI
+544 NPPI
-549 TDLDLSS
+549 SNLDLSS
-556 FNTSQVTDMERMF
+556 FNTSNVTNMYGMF
-569 VGLAYLQNL
+569 QGMSNLVNL
-578 NVSSFDTRNVENME
+578 NLQSFDTRNVTNMKDMFYWAFMTPENSIIDLSSFDTRNVTNME
-592 AMFYYTFVVNQNN
+592 
-605 TQLDISNFDTHN
+605 
-617 LRRADG
+617 G
-623 MFNYMKVKTIYA
+623 MFFYTKAKTIYA
-635 SPNFVTDN
+635 SPSFVTTAITT
-643 LTPNPANVFMDNSNL
+643 TPHDPFMSNPNL
-658 TGGNGTTWAWP
+658 TGANGTTWDWSKRDRIYAR
-669 NYTSNFAH
+669 
-677 IDAPGNPGYFT
+677 IDTPGNPGFFT